1 VPNGTEITLDT
12 DLINRVKAHLLVTL
26 LPNDLTVGE
35 NTQAFRE
42 WVLRLW
48 ISKAIWDA
56 LEREG
61 SQFVPSTQEEA
72 KSKKREIGLDAYP
85 PYETHL

>member
-1 VPNGTEITLDT
+1 MHSGSAITLDT
-12 DLINRVKAHLLVTL
+12 DLINRVKAHILVTF
-26 LPNDLTVGE
+26 LPNGLKDGE
-35 NTQAFRE
+35 DAQAFRE

-61 SQFVPSTQEEA
+61 SQFAIPTNEEPESSRKQEDFLYDVA
-72 KSKKREIGLDAYP
+72 IKC
-85 PYETHL
+85 